1 MRLVRWLLL
10 PVLFCA
16 LPTKAE
22 EPTVRLA
29 PGEQRVLDFPGI
41 RRVAVAAP
49 DVADVKVIGKTQL
62 LVIAQ
67 SRGRTSLTVW
77 TDKQQLQRTLVVEL
91 PRAEE
96 LSREL
101 KALGFSGL
109 EVRTIGERV
118 VVDGHVESLQDMRT
132 LRSLVGGLSYVSLLV
147 RVDAQVIQ
155 AALTHTAEQINTAL
169 KRNGIVNARAVVVG
183 QRILLEGSVSD
194 EAERDKAQRIA
205 DSFYEEVR
213 EALGSH

>member
-1 MRLVRWLLL
+1 MRLVCWLLL
-10 PVLFCA
+10 SVLLTA
-16 LPTKAE
+16 LPSKAE
-22 EPTVRLA
+22 EPTVRLT
-29 PGEQRVLDFPGI
+29 PGEQRVLDFPGL

-49 DVADVKVIGKTQL
+49 GVADVKVVGKSQL
-62 LVIAQ
+62 LVIAL

-77 TDKQQLQRTLVVEL
+77 TDKQQLQRTLVVEP

-96 LSREL
+96 LAREL

-109 EVRTIGERV
+109 EVRTIGDRV

-132 LRSLVGGLSYVSLLV
+132 LRSVVGGLSYVSLLV
-147 RVDAQVIQ
+147 RLDAQVIQ
-155 AALTHTAEQINTAL
+155 AALTTTAEQINIAL
-169 KRNGIVNARAVVVG
+169 KRNGIINAKAVVVG
-183 QRILLEGSVSD
+183 QRIVLEGSVSD

-213 EALGSH
+213 QALGPH

>member
-10 PVLFCA
+10 PVLLTA
-16 LPTKAE
+16 LPTRAE

-49 DVADVKVIGKTQL
+49 NVADVKVIGKTQL

-67 SRGRTSLTVW
+67 RRGRTALTVW
-77 TDKQQLQRTLVVEL
+77 TDTQQLQRTLVVEL

-96 LSREL
+96 LAREL
-101 KALGFSGL
+101 KAFGFSSL
-109 EVRTIGERV
+109 DVRTVGDRL
-118 VVDGHVESLQDMRT
+118 VVDGSVDSLQDMRT
-132 LRSLVGGLSYVSLLV
+132 LRSLVAGNSSVTILV
-147 RVDAQVIQ
+147 RVDAKVIH
-155 AALTHTAEQINTAL
+155 AALTTTAEQINTAL
-169 KRNGIVNARAVVVG
+169 KRGGIVTARAGVVG
-183 QRILLEGSVSD
+183 QRIVLEGSVSD

-205 DSFYEEVR
+205 DSFYEDVR
-213 EALGSH
+213 AALGSH